1 MVTNQ
6 QSVTSVQLE
15 QLHAFCL
22 DSLQAVGMQADAA
35 TLVADSLTNAEACG
49 LASHGLVRLLPVYI
63 GRLKAGTTKATP
75 AIRVVQR
82 RRSGALID
90 GDAGPGQVVGHTAME
105 LAIEMA
111 RETGTGVVGVR
122 NSSHFGTSSFFV
134 EQAVRQGMIG
144 MALTN
149 APANMPPAGGRSR
162 YFGTNPLAIGIPCG
176 NERPML
182 LDMSTSVVARG
193 KIVMAQKAG
202 QDIPAGWAI
211 DEHGEPTEDAATA
224 LRGAVLPMAGYK
236 GAGLALMIDALCGV
250 LTGAAFGN
258 HIVDLYDEGNQVQ
271 NVGHFFVVIDIDVFM
286 PVDAFRARM
295 DQFAQEIRSQPR
307 MPGVDRIY
315 LPGEIEQ
322 EAAERTRESGIV
334 VSDAGRLELDAL
346 AKHLGIIPLSERLND
361 VA

>member
-1 MVTNQ
+1 
-6 QSVTSVQLE
+6 
-15 QLHAFCL
+15 
-22 DSLQAVGMQADAA
+22 
-35 TLVADSLTNAEACG
+35 
-49 LASHGLVRLLPVYI
+49 
-63 GRLKAGTTKATP
+63 
-75 AIRVVQR
+75 
-82 RRSGALID
+82 
-90 GDAGPGQVVGHTAME
+90 ME

-176 NERPML
+176 NERPVI

-334 VSDAGRLELDAL
+334 VSDAGRLELDEL
-346 AKHLGIIPLSERLND
+346 AKHLGIISLSERLND